1 MYYVSENGLTMTFI
15 AISVFYFNLVKIIKE
30 FMNPPDFLTEQP

>member
-1 MYYVSENGLTMTFI
+1 MYYVSENGLTMTL

-30 FMNPPDFLTEQP
+30 FINPPDFLTEQP